1 MLRGTYLILVG
12 PEGGDGELGFQP
24 AFAWKRS
31 VSVIALPDRLT
42 NGKSDKKKMS
52 IGATQQCVPPFTCV
66 RRHIPYGIGQRTLVH
81 LHTELNVKRVSG
93 TKSDGNKKTIKQETR
108 DTSGER
114 KNRDRLKNAGRI
126 FYFFF
131 VGSTL
136 SHQSEG

>member
-31 VSVIALPDRLT
+31 VSVIALPGRLP
-42 NGKSDKKKMS
+42 NGKSDKKKKK
-52 IGATQQCVPPFTCV
+52 QCVPPFTCV
-66 RRHIPYGIGQRTLVH
+66 RRHVPYGIGQRTLVH

-108 DTSGER
+108 ATSGER

-126 FYFFF
+126 FFFFF
-131 VGSTL
+131 VGSTS